1 MCWEVGWVWWSEV
14 WCPLM
19 LQLPGREDQS
29 GPTLYQINN
38 TWGFLWR
45 RPATPSRNMQFY
57 NQLARQLFGWQPQA
71 TLVLNSEISL
81 LWAVLWNHNQTPSIR
96 GNGCKAMYTIYETA
110 KRMFLPGKVREAG
123 GWGVFNQ
130 SMLVALLVI
139 ANMPG
144 FLAWGCSGFAKGT
157 QSPGTTFF
165 FFQYSY
171 IYSYILQKCAIYT
184 IWATLSM
191 VSSKNS

>member
-1 MCWEVGWVWWSEV
+1 
-14 WCPLM
+14 
-19 LQLPGREDQS
+19 
-29 GPTLYQINN
+29 
-38 TWGFLWR
+38 
-45 RPATPSRNMQFY
+45 
-57 NQLARQLFGWQPQA
+57 
-71 TLVLNSEISL
+71 
-81 LWAVLWNHNQTPSIR
+81 
-96 GNGCKAMYTIYETA
+96 MYTIYETA
-110 KRMFLPGKVREAG
+110 KRMFLPGKVRGAG

-165 FFQYSY
+165 FSQYSY